1 MSAAASLR
9 DLYQAFLPKPW
20 PLSKPVVIQFPVNDI
35 CNAGCQMCFIWKQK
49 LDYQISPTELEQA
62 TDNPLYTEVK
72 AVGINGGEPTLRKDL
87 AELVEVLFRKLPK
100 LKAISLITNALV
112 AKTVIERIEEV
123 GKVVRRH
130 GGMFDVMV
138 SLDGVGE
145 VHDRVR
151 GRAGNFAN
159 AIKVVDFIENSEL
172 VTTSRLGCTVI
183 KENVFGLHDLLDFA
197 ISRNIYIKYRLGVP
211 HRRLYTQDLVEP
223 FSLSLEETLHLC
235 TFLENLIRYYE
246 HSVLQQFFYRSLID
260 QLITGKPRQAGCDWQ
275 HRGATISA
283 RGELLYCAVQSKSL
297 GSVVQQDSEALYF
310 GNREHLADIL
320 KHKCGDCTHDYEGI
334 PPARILMR
342 HYLAVAS
349 TASPIRP
356 QLLEELEWLA
366 PLVSLKRR
374 WRFGRR
380 LARVEQLRRSRNLE
394 VQRDHA
400 SRRRVDRQRIMICG
414 WYGTETLGD
423 KAILGGIVRALNNA
437 VHEPSYQLVSL
448 HPHLSRLTTSQMQEL
463 KGIAICDAQEALVQV
478 RETDLVVFG
487 GGPIM
492 AIDNLAEIVALF
504 KQALDLGVPRLIAG
518 CGVGPLGHPA
528 HNRAIR
534 QILNLASFRIY
545 RDELSLRHAARLGV
559 DTSTDLV
566 TEDPSFTWLEHKRAN
581 LNTDVANRSDGYR
594 KLILGLRDWPH
605 HEYAPDLTLQ
615 QARTVKQR
623 FEGQV
628 LQALG
633 HLIGQDPTLRIVP
646 YPMCTN
652 HYGGDDRWFYRA
664 LFRDQPAMI
673 DTLDYSA
680 ISREL
685 SPDEAFEAFIV
696 ADAALT
702 MRFHALVF
710 ALATATPTVAID
722 YTLGE
727 GKVAALASAH
737 NVPHC
742 ALDAIDAELLVSQLR
757 TALYETSDSRQL
769 TPPSTSFPDAIRLA
783 LDRIN

>member
-1 MSAAASLR
+1 
-9 DLYQAFLPKPW
+9 
-20 PLSKPVVIQFPVNDI
+20 
-35 CNAGCQMCFIWKQK
+35 MCFIWKRK
-49 LDYQISPTELEQA
+49 LDYQITPEELERSL
-62 TDNPLYTEVK
+62 DSPLFSRVRT
-72 AVGINGGEPTLRKDL
+72 VGINGGEPTLRKDL
-87 AELVEVLFRKLPK
+87 PVLVDVLFRKLPC
-100 LKAISLITNALV
+100 LKGISLITNALIADKV
-112 AKTVIERIEEV
+112 NARIEEV
-123 GKVVRRH
+123 GKVVQRYH
-130 GGMFDVMV
+130 GKFDVMV

-145 VHDRVR
+145 MHNRVR
-151 GRAGNFAN
+151 GRKGNFDN
-159 AIKVVDFIENSEL
+159 ALRVIDFIQECAYVNSR
-172 VTTSRLGCTVI
+172 RLACTVI
-183 KENVFGLHDLLDFA
+183 RDNVYGLHDLLDFA
-197 ISRNIYIKYRLGVP
+197 ISRDIYIKYRLGVP
-211 HRRLYTQDLVEP
+211 HKRLYTQDVAAP
-223 FSLSLEETLHLC
+223 FALSPQEKLHFC

-246 HSVLQQFFYRSLID
+246 RSIPQQLFYRSLID
-260 QLITGKPRQAGCDWQ
+260 QLLEGKPRQAGCDWQ

-297 GSVVQQDSEALYF
+297 GSVVQQNSEALYF
-310 GNREHLADIL
+310 GNRDHLADIL
-320 KHKCGDCTHDYEGI
+320 KYKCGDCTHDYEGI

-342 HYLAVAS
+342 HYLAIAS
-349 TASPIRP
+349 AASPIRP
-356 QLLEELEWLA
+356 QSLKEYEWLA
-366 PLVSLKRR
+366 PLVGLKRR

-380 LARVEQLRRSRNLE
+380 LARVEHLRRSLNHE
-394 VQRDHA
+394 VRRDNA

-423 KAILGGIVRALNNA
+423 KAILGGLVKALNDA

-448 HPHLSRLTTSQMQEL
+448 HPHLTRLTTSQMREL
-463 KGIAICDAQEALVQV
+463 KGIAICNVEQALVQV
-478 RETDLVVFG
+478 RETDLVIFG

-492 AIDNLAEIVALF
+492 AIDNLAELVALF
-504 KQALDLGVPRLIAG
+504 KQALDRGVPRVIAG
-518 CGVGPLGHPA
+518 CGVGPLGHPV

-566 TEDPSFTWLEHKRAN
+566 TEDPSITWLEHKRAN
-581 LNTDVANRSDGYR
+581 LKADVANRTDGYR
-594 KLILGLRDWPH
+594 KLILGLRDWPY
-605 HEYAPDLTLQ
+605 HEYAPNLTLQ
-615 QARTVKQR
+615 QARAVKQR
-623 FEGQV
+623 FEEQL
-628 LQALG
+628 LQALE

-664 LFRDQPAMI
+664 LFRNQPTMM
-673 DTLDYSA
+673 DRLDYSA

-685 SPDEAFEAFIV
+685 SPDEAFEAFIL

-742 ALDAIDAELLVSQLR
+742 ALDAIDAELLISQLR
-757 TALYETSDSRQL
+757 TALYDRSDNQQV
-769 TPPSTSFPDAIRLA
+769 TPPSTSFSDAIHLA
-783 LDRIN
+783 LERIN